1 MPHLIFDMD
10 GTIIDSMPVHRSAWA
25 QFAARYGLSEQAE
38 ELERAT
44 SGRTGVEGMRA
55 LFGAELPLELAQAY
69 VHEKE
74 ALYREQFGAQFR
86 WVGGFERF
94 AMWARTLG
102 LRCGLGTAGDR
113 HNVRFCLERLPSPKL
128 DGLFEVCV
136 GGDEG
141 LPGKPDYHAR
151 ILSACEQAGWL
162 PPAVHELRHWLSV
175 VSLVS
180 QGLGVALVPQ
190 ALQQSAMA
198 GVVFV
203 PLPEVDVPY
212 QTHCLW
218 RTERDQ
224 TALRDFVQA
233 VRQGLGPTG

>member
-10 GTIIDSMPVHRSAWA
+10 GTIIDSMPVHRSSWA
-25 QFAARYGLSEQAE
+25 QFAARHGLSEQAE

-44 SGRTGVEGMRA
+44 SGRTGIEGMRA
-55 LFGAELPLELAQAY
+55 LFGAELSLELAQAY

-113 HNVRFCLERLPSPKL
+113 HNVRFCLERLPKPDL

-141 LPGKPDYHAR
+141 LPVTVLTIQTADPEVIEALRHGATYSIELVEIGEPS
-151 ILSACEQAGWL
+151 LTPPLEEQA
-162 PPAVHELRHWLSV
+162 
-175 VSLVS
+175 
-180 QGLGVALVPQ
+180 
-190 ALQQSAMA
+190 
-198 GVVFV
+198 
-203 PLPEVDVPY
+203 
-212 QTHCLW
+212 
-218 RTERDQ
+218 
-224 TALRDFVQA
+224 
-233 VRQGLGPTG
+233 

>member
-10 GTIIDSMPVHRSAWA
+10 GTIIDSMPVHRSSWA
-25 QFAARYGLSEQAE
+25 QFAAHHGLSEQAE

-86 WVGGFERF
+86 WVDGFERF

-113 HNVRFCLERLPSPKL
+113 HNVRFCLERLPKPDL

-141 LPGKPDYHAR
+141 MPGKPDPAIFLAVAQRMGVAPADCLVFEDSPAGIAAAGHAGMRAIALLTSHSAEELAGSHVVAAVPDYHA
-151 ILSACEQAGWL
+151 LLAS
-162 PPAVHELRHWLSV
+162 P
-175 VSLVS
+175 
-180 QGLGVALVPQ
+180 
-190 ALQQSAMA
+190 
-198 GVVFV
+198 
-203 PLPEVDVPY
+203 
-212 QTHCLW
+212 HCP
-218 RTERDQ
+218 
-224 TALRDFVQA
+224 F
-233 VRQGLGPTG
+233 

>member
-10 GTIIDSMPVHRSAWA
+10 GTIIDSMPVHRSSWA
-25 QFAARYGLSEQAE
+25 EFAARHGLSEQAD

-44 SGRTGVEGMRA
+44 SGRTGIEGMRA

-74 ALYREQFGAQFR
+74 ALYREQFGARFR

-113 HNVRFCLERLPSPKL
+113 HNVHFCLERLPKPGL

-141 LPGKPDYHAR
+141 LPGKPDPAIFLAVAQRMGVKPADCLVFEDSPAGIAAAGHAGMR
-151 ILSACEQAGWL
+151 AIALLTSHSAEELAG
-162 PPAVHELRHWLSV
+162 PHVVAAVPDYN
-175 VSLVS
+175 
-180 QGLGVALVPQ
+180 ALLASP
-190 ALQQSAMA
+190 
-198 GVVFV
+198 
-203 PLPEVDVPY
+203 
-212 QTHCLW
+212 HCP
-218 RTERDQ
+218 
-224 TALRDFVQA
+224 F
-233 VRQGLGPTG
+233 